1 MKLNKNQERII
12 SIIVENK
19 PGVLYR
25 TSNLLRRRNF
35 NIQSLSVGPTEQR
48 EFSRMT
54 IVVKGDELV
63 IEQVIKQLS
72 KLIDVIKITAL
83 DSERSVIRE
92 LALLKLNI
100 PDAKART
107 DLINFS
113 NIFRSRIVDVSANTM
128 IVEVTGTPEKI
139 DAFINLANSFGI
151 KEMARTGLTAL
162 IRG

>member
-1 MKLNKNQERII
+1 
-12 SIIVENK
+12 
-19 PGVLYR
+19 
-25 TSNLLRRRNF
+25 
-35 NIQSLSVGPTEQR
+35 
-48 EFSRMT
+48 MT

-107 DLINFS
+107 DLINLS
-113 NIFRSRIVDVSANTM
+113 NIFRSRIVDVSAKTM
-128 IVEVTGTPEKI
+128 MVEVTGTPEKI